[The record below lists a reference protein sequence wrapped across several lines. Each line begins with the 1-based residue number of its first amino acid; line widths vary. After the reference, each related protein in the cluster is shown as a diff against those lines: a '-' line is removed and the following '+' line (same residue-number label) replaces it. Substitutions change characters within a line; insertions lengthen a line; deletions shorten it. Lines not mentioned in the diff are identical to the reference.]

1 MAKKQLQ
8 IEGTDTPTSLLCD
21 DFLGARGA
29 LETARSAYQAK
40 EKELIQHMRSS
51 GKKSI
56 KHGGVTI
63 RLVHQEEKDKIQTV
77 SAD

>member
-1 MAKKQLQ
+1 MVKKQLE
-8 IEGTDTPTSLLCD
+8 IEGTDTPTSRLCD
-21 DFLGARGA
+21 DFLEARTGM
-29 LETARSAYQAK
+29 ETARTAYQAK
-40 EKELIQHMRSS
+40 EKEVIQHMRSS